1 MPELPD
7 LEVIKEYLQ
16 GVLPG
21 QQIEEV
27 ELLRPLVVRNLIAE
41 DFVSAL
47 VENQFGVVGR
57 RGKFLLFDLKSGEK
71 LVVNPMLAG
80 RLQYCHQ
87 SERRR
92 AKTFLILH
100 LSGSVDLRYA
110 DVKAMGKVYLTRDLD
125 LIPGFAEQGPEALDP
140 QLTLEHFQERLR
152 RRRGEIKGILTNQA
166 VLAGIGNAYAD
177 EILFRAGLY
186 PFRKRPSLSA
196 EEVER
201 LYQAIR
207 SVLFEAIITLR
218 ERMGDDIDIKLR
230 DFLEVHGKGGTR
242 CPLCGTS
249 ISEIRARNRL
259 TNFCRTCQPGTMIG
273 R

>member
-1 MPELPD
+1 
-7 LEVIKEYLQ
+7 
-16 GVLPG
+16 
-21 QQIEEV
+21 
-27 ELLRPLVVRNLIAE
+27 
-41 DFVSAL
+41 
-47 VENQFGVVGR
+47 
-57 RGKFLLFDLKSGEK
+57 
-71 LVVNPMLAG
+71 
-80 RLQYCHQ
+80 
-87 SERRR
+87 
-92 AKTFLILH
+92 
-100 LSGSVDLRYA
+100 VDLRYA
-110 DVKAMGKVYLTRDLD
+110 DLKTMGKVYLTRDLD
-125 LIPGFAEQGPEALDP
+125 LIPGFAEQGSEALDP

-152 RRRGEIKGILTNQA
+152 RRQGEIKGILTNQA

-207 SVLFEAIITLR
+207 SVLSEAIITLR

-230 DFLEVHGKGGTR
+230 DFLEVHGKGGTP

-259 TNFCRTCQPGTMIG
+259 TNFCGTCQPGTMIG